1 MSGGTGDVENS
12 VSGGQQG
19 IVVQGR
25 DFHGPVTIYGGAS
38 AGRPQP
44 ARSAYWEHVRN
55 IAPEQLRDRDGEL
68 AELADF
74 CRGAGDHAFAW
85 WRAGPWAGK
94 SALLAWFALHPPEGV
109 RVVPFFITARLA
121 AQNDRSAF
129 VHVVLEQLAEL
140 IGEPVPPQLTEAT
153 REAHLLR
160 LFGRAA
166 QECGE
171 RGERLVLLVD
181 GLDED
186 RGATDGPDAHS
197 VAGLVAQVPHDHDA
211 LRVVVAGRPHP
222 PLPGD
227 VPESHPLNRACT
239 VRELAPSS
247 WAGTVRY
254 AAEREL
260 RRLFHA
266 GGDHLDALGLL
277 TAAGGGLSLDDL
289 AHLTRAAP
297 YRLQDV
303 LRTASGRTFEIREGA
318 YLLAHQE
325 LHLQARRLIG
335 EAVLAEYRE
344 RLHAWAAEYQERG
357 WPARTPP
364 YLLHGYFAMLREHAD
379 IPRVVAL
386 ATDPSRHER
395 LYGDTGGDVATLA
408 EIRAGEEAIVEAG
421 GHPLPDLLRLAVQ
434 RHALRLRNDAV
445 PPELPTAWAVLGYAD
460 RAETLAL
467 SIPRLEG
474 RVSALIGVAE
484 ALRHRGDGERA
495 AEVLRHAEV
504 AALREDRP
512 HHEPWHIKTLVET
525 WLAWDEPER
534 ATALAAA
541 TSSPAVLESVVP
553 LVTAALAEH
562 GWHERAEAFAERA
575 ENIHVRALGLLTAA
589 AAAAKGGEH
598 QRADKLFGKAE
609 EAVSLRAPYRSVG
622 LLRRIARAYAELGA
636 YERGVAFAGG
646 FAGVGPAHSPS
657 EPGLRIT
664 HAAHTEIALVLAG
677 RGDVEGALTL
687 VLPGVDK
694 GTITASAAASTSAS
708 ASASAPALDLAA
720 APDDIRM
727 QYDTCRVLVATGH
740 HAEAEAMARTFPHGS
755 DRAPIALALAR
766 AGECD
771 LALRLTET
779 IATGYAGSHF
789 MTRAFCASLIEQGR
803 YEDAVRAAR
812 RLTDRR
818 DVLGPVSLALAAAGQ
833 HVRALDLAEPLDGAA
848 PEPVDLVWK
857 CKVLLAVGQPGPARS
872 LAATIPEWSWQ
883 AVGLAE
889 VARNLAAGG
898 RADEAEAVLAQ
909 AESGYR
915 EAAPL
920 LAAPRDR
927 AAVATALAGAGHDDL
942 ALTLLDGIE
951 ERLPVFPGP
960 LRSPRITVQHD
971 AVARALAAARQFER
985 VLGMAAVTPSGSV
998 ADGWLMTVIRK
1009 LAATGQPLL
1018 AQALLPSL
1026 AKDQSRDHCRIGL
1039 AKELAARGQFD
1050 LALSLVRA
1058 ASPTTTDLGLEMLA
1072 AIAESL
1078 AQDGQREQADEL
1090 YRELLAALVPT
1101 LSTRCDTF
1109 TATARAAYALGD
1121 HETMTAM
1128 FDQAERSGHLD
1139 YDYAQSA
1146 RFTRAL
1152 VATGHNA
1159 HAETYVRSRIGALDD
1174 EGASLSALVAA
1185 LAEAGESA
1193 RAESLAQSVPTFPRA
1208 TATACGALALA
1219 LPPERATKAAALA
1232 THHSD
1237 WIKALPALLH
1247 ADPTTLDVLTAPDLW
1262 PRLTAY

>member
-55 IAPEQLRDRDGEL
+55 IAPDQLRDRDDEL

-74 CRGAGDHAFAW
+74 CRGAGDHAFTW

-129 VHVVLEQLAEL
+129 VHVVLEQLSEL

-434 RHALRLRNDAV
+434 RHVLRLRNDAV
-445 PPELPTAWAVLGYAD
+445 PRELPVAWATLGYAD
-460 RAETLAL
+460 RAEALAL
-467 SIPRLEG
+467 SIPGLG
-474 RVSALIGVAE
+474 QRVRALVGVGE
-484 ALRHRGDGERA
+484 ALRRRGDGERA
-495 AEVLRHAEV
+495 VAVLRNAE
-504 AALREDRP
+504 AAVRP
-512 HHEPWHIKTLVET
+512 KDHSLDEPWHLKTLVTT
-525 WLAWDEPER
+525 WLAWGELER

-541 TSSPAVLESVVP
+541 ISSPAVLESVVP
-553 LVTAALAEH
+553 LVTTALAEH
-562 GWHERAEAFAERA
+562 GWYDRAEAFAEGT
-575 ENIHVRALGLLTAA
+575 ENLYVRVLGLLTAA
-589 AAAAKGGEH
+589 AATAKGGEQ
-598 QRADKLFGKAE
+598 QRADAFFRKAE
-609 EAVSLRAPYRSVG
+609 EAVSQRAPYRSVG
-622 LLRRIARAYAELGA
+622 LLRRIAGAYAELGA
-636 YERGVAFAGG
+636 HERGVAFAEGL
-646 FAGVGPAHSPS
+646 AGMGTADSPS
-657 EPGLRIT
+657 AAGRRIT

-677 RGDVEGALTL
+677 RGDAERALPL
-687 VLPGVDK
+687 VLPELRTGIARAS
-694 GTITASAAASTSAS
+694 GTRSTPSVTTHALAVAMDRAAVT
-708 ASASAPALDLAA
+708 
-720 APDDIRM
+720 DDIRM
-727 QYDTCRVLVATGH
+727 QYDTCRVLIATGR
-740 HAEAEAMARTFPHGS
+740 HAEAEAMAHAFPHGS
-755 DRAPIALALAR
+755 DRAPLALAFAR
-766 AGECD
+766 AGESD
-771 LALRLTET
+771 RALR
-779 IATGYAGSHF
+779 IAEGIDTGHAGSHAV
-789 MTRAFCASLIEQGR
+789 TRAFCRTLIKQGR
-803 YEDAVRAAR
+803 YEDAARAAR
-812 RLTDRR
+812 HLTVRR
-818 DVLGPVSLALAAAGQ
+818 EVLGPVSLALAAAGQ
-833 HVRALDLAEPLDGAA
+833 HAQALDLAEPAHGAA
-848 PEPVDLVWK
+848 PEPVDLAWK
-857 CKVLLAVGQPGPARS
+857 CRVLLAVGQPGPAKT
-872 LAATIPEWSWQ
+872 LAATIRDWTWR
-883 AVGLAE
+883 AVGLAA
-889 VARNLAAGG
+889 VARDLAAGG

-915 EAAPL
+915 DAAPL
-920 LAAPRDR
+920 LSELRAR
-927 AAVATALAGAGHDDL
+927 AAVATALAGAGHDDR

-951 ERLPVFPGP
+951 QRLPLFPGP

-971 AVARALAAARQFER
+971 AVARALTAAGQFER
-985 VLGMAAVTPSGSV
+985 VLAMATV
-998 ADGWLMTVIRK
+998 ASEASADVWLVNVIRE
-1009 LAATGQPLL
+1009 LADTGQPRL
-1018 AQALLPSL
+1018 ARALLP
-1026 AKDQSRDHCRIGL
+1026 GL
-1039 AKELAARGQFD
+1039 AKEQNRDRSRSDLAKLHVARGEFE
-1050 LALSLVRA
+1050 LALSLARA
-1058 ASPTTTDLGLEMLA
+1058 SSTTTDLGLEMLA
-1072 AIAESL
+1072 EIVEGL
-1078 AQDGQREQADEL
+1078 VRDGRREQAEEL
-1090 YRELLAALVPT
+1090 YRELLATPAPT
-1101 LSTRCDTF
+1101 PSPSCDTF
-1109 TATARAAYALGD
+1109 TAIARAAYALGD
-1121 HETMTAM
+1121 HETVTAM
-1128 FDQAERSGHLD
+1128 FDRAERSGQLD
-1139 YDYAQSA
+1139 YDARKSA

-1152 VATGHNA
+1152 VATGHTDR
-1159 HAETYVRSRIGALDD
+1159 AETFVRGRTGPLDD
-1174 EGASLSALVAA
+1174 GGSSLSGLVEA
-1185 LAEAGESA
+1185 LAESGDVS
-1193 RAESLAQSVPTFPRA
+1193 RAEALARSAPSSSLT
-1208 TATACGALALA
+1208 TATACAALALA
-1219 LPPERATKAAALA
+1219 LPRDRATKPAALA
-1232 THHSD
+1232 VHHGD

-1247 ADPTTLDVLTAPDLW
+1247 ADPTALDILTAPDLW
-1262 PRLTAY
+1262 PRLTSY